1 MFLIVRVGDHPLDNI
16 AKFGYKQTTCSGA
29 RIISSS
35 SLNDSAIHD
44 RFKPV
49 LLGGWFQFYEEI

>member
-49 LLGGWFQFYEEI
+49 LLGGSMNL